1 MFEIYTDGASRGN
14 PGESAISYLI
24 KGDGVLKVFS
34 EYVGLHTNNEAEY
47 KAIIEGL
54 TYAKKIG
61 VKEVLLV
68 SDSELVLLQ
77 LQGKYKVKAV
87 NLKSLNQ
94 KAGEL
99 LKSFEKYEIKNVRRE
114 NKYIKIVD
122 RLCNIVLD
130 NLR

>member
-34 EYVGLHTNNEAEY
+34 EYIGLHTNNEAEY
-47 KAIIEGL
+47 KAIIAGL
-54 TYAKKIG
+54 TYAEKIG
-61 VKEVLLV
+61 IKEVLLV
-68 SDSELVLLQ
+68 SDSELIVLQ

-94 KAGEL
+94 KTGEL
-99 LKSFEKYEIKNVRRE
+99 LKSFEKYEIKNVKRE
-114 NKYIKIVD
+114 NKYIRIVD